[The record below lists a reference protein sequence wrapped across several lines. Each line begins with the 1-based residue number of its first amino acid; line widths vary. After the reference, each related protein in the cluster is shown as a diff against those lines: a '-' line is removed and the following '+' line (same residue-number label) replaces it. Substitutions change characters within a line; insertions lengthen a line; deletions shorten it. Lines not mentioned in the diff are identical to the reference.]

1 MEQRLQ
7 QKHSEIMSI
16 GKSTTRRTFLAG
28 TVAVASLGMLGVAGG
43 DEHNGSSTACLW
55 CGPDEPAV
63 DRGNHA
69 WINTGNTP
77 ATLHV
82 RFDHEDAFGGNV
94 LGGLERTKFDV
105 RQADL
110 GGNDLETYSVF
121 SMPTDAEIDIWQS
134 QTGILDGGGG
144 DVYLD
149 VYNAAD
155 DTVLFEHG
163 HDEHGNTVQFGD
175 PIDSLEIDN
184 GDEIQLRARNDS
196 GGSVTFS
203 GWIAWSFRHLE

>member
-1 MEQRLQ
+1 
-7 QKHSEIMSI
+7 MSTETSA
-16 GKSTTRRTFLAG
+16 KRRTFIAG

-43 DEHNGSSTACLW
+43 DEHDSSSTACLW
-55 CGPDEPAV
+55 CGPDEPDV
-63 DRGNHA
+63 DTGNHA

-82 RFDHEDAFGGNV
+82 RFNHEDEFGTNV

-110 GGNDLETYSVF
+110 GGNAVEVYSVF
-121 SMPTDAEIDIWQS
+121 SMPVDSEIDIWQS
-134 QTGILDGGGG
+134 QTGILDGGAG
-144 DVYLD
+144 DIYLD
-149 VYNAAD
+149 VYND
-155 DTVLFEHG
+155 DEDAVLYEHG
-163 HDEHGNTVQFGD
+163 HDEHGNTVAFGD
-175 PIDSLEIDN
+175 PIESLEINN

-203 GWIAWSFRHLE
+203 GWISWSFRHLE